1 MISSSCT
8 WCTASTNPP
17 HHRPYQTNR
26 TGDSGGLR
34 CGSGPNVPK
43 IMKRD
48 RPETILP
55 TQAWVPATEVVNR
68 LNSSSSKQ
76 LHSHPLISYSCDA
89 TKTVAPGIRP
99 SLPSKE
105 ENWQS
110 NNVTHVESSSCKAVI
125 QTISP
130 D

>member
-26 TGDSGGLR
+26 TGGLR
-34 CGSGPNVPK
+34 CGSGPNVPQ

-55 TQAWVPATEVVNR
+55 AQAWVPATEVVNR

-89 TKTVAPGIRP
+89 TKTAAPGIRP
-99 SLPSKE
+99 SVQGGKLADRI
-105 ENWQS
+105 QS

-125 QTISP
+125 RNISP